1 METSTYHHGD
11 LRRAIIDAAL
21 EAIRESSPAAVSLR
35 DLARR
40 AGVSHAAPA
49 HHFGDKAGLLT
60 AVAAQG
66 FGLLGDVLQ
75 KAAGQPDG
83 YLAVGVAYVGFAVEH
98 RAHFEVMFR
107 PELYHA
113 DDPELLEAQARTSRM
128 LYEGAA
134 PYAQDGGT
142 TPRDAALAAWS
153 LVHGFAS
160 LWLSGNLPADLPADP
175 QDAARRVARVLFP
188 HKAGDNA

>member
-1 METSTYHHGD
+1 
-11 LRRAIIDAAL
+11 
-21 EAIRESSPAAVSLR
+21 
-35 DLARR
+35 
-40 AGVSHAAPA
+40 
-49 HHFGDKAGLLT
+49 
-60 AVAAQG
+60 
-66 FGLLGDVLQ
+66 
-75 KAAGQPDG
+75 
-83 YLAVGVAYVGFAVEH
+83 
-98 RAHFEVMFR
+98 
-107 PELYHA
+107 
-113 DDPELLEAQARTSRM
+113 M

>member
-1 METSTYHHGD
+1 METSNYHHGD
-11 LRRAIIDAAL
+11 LRRTIIDAAL
-21 EAIRESSPAAVSLR
+21 EVIRESGPAAVSLR

-60 AVAAQG
+60 AVATQG

-75 KAAGQPDG
+75 QAADQPEG

-107 PELYHA
+107 PELYRA
-113 DDPELLEAQARTSRM
+113 DDPELLAAQARTSRM

-134 PYAQDGGT
+134 PYAQDAGT
-142 TPRDAALAAWS
+142 QTQDAALAAWS

-160 LWLSGNLPADLPADP
+160 LWLSGNLPADLPDDP
-175 QDAARRVARVLFP
+175 QDAARRVARVLFSQR
-188 HKAGDNA
+188 AGDNA